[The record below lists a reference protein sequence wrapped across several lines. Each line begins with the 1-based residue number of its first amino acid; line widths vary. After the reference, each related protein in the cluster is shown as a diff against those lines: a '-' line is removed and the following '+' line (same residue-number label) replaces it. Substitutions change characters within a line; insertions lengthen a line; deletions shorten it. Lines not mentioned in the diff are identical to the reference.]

1 GLIVL
6 GFGTMC
12 AWLWLRPTAAF
23 DATHAILLWK
33 RAGITSGNLRGYF
46 AAEACRRAKWMHMAP
61 VDFALLYAVALR
73 SQVAAIVAV
82 QMFGGALLATLAIGA
97 LEQGAYRKL
106 DALDA
111 ISGQDRRD
119 MFWRWGV

>member
-1 GLIVL
+1 
-6 GFGTMC
+6 
-12 AWLWLRPTAAF
+12 
-23 DATHAILLWK
+23 
-33 RAGITSGNLRGYF
+33 
-46 AAEACRRAKWMHMAP
+46 
-61 VDFALLYAVALR
+61 ALR

-119 MFWRWGV
+119 MFWRWGVVVIIFVLALFFIDQSGWEWRLQKLPDDFRRGTLMLHLLVILAGVWTIA